1 MENHMNA
8 GYYHGNCKY
17 FTVTT
22 VYENSN
28 ISVLFQ
34 CNNCEIWDTSHTLKC
49 SCGLQVSGIQ
59 SGVYNCYYTEKC
71 MFKYESVFRLN
82 RWLCVES

>member
-1 MENHMNA
+1 MNA

-28 ISVLFQ
+28 MLSVLFQ
-34 CNNCEIWDTSHTLKC
+34 CKNSEIWGTIHTLKF
-49 SCGLQVSGIQ
+49 SSGLQVSGIQ

-71 MFKYESVFRLN
+71 MFKYKSVFRLN